1 MLLRCRGRCAFHI
14 YIPNK
19 PSKYGTKVFPAVDAK
34 TFYTS
39 HLDLYAGS
47 QTEGLFQID
56 DSVTAVILKKRNHI
70 SGTARN
76 VTMDRLFT
84 SVESVS
90 RLLHD
95 HRLTVIGTI
104 RFSQKS
110 LPKEVKNV
118 KDEPVKSLHS
128 VQSLFCIPCR
138 YDTYFICP
146 KKVKESIT
154 CTVNV
159 HTTITK

>member
-1 MLLRCRGRCAFHI
+1 MGLKCFLQWMQKHFTRRIWTSMLEAKL
-14 YIPNK
+14 
-19 PSKYGTKVFPAVDAK
+19 KV
-34 TFYTS
+34 S
-39 HLDLYAGS
+39 L
-47 QTEGLFQID
+47 D